1 MRAGTVALRLIRG
14 AFHQIDIKLTRWLA
28 PLPEAS
34 LRDPADELRFRDFFR
49 RLPPDEAAR
58 GYMEVHLPRLVRTM
72 TLAPQPAG
80 VRRALELGAYLHMAA
95 ALQALCGY
103 SEVSAADFGTLGQST
118 RKTVALAGGE
128 FASNVDLFDVERDRF
143 PYPDGYFSLVLCCEV
158 LEHLVRDPMHMM
170 FEIHRIL
177 SSGGTLLLTTPNC
190 AGLTCLANL
199 LEGRDNPQVYS
210 RYSRSKPGDP
220 PHVREYSPYEIE
232 ALMTA
237 SGFETRQLLTERIES
252 RDPAVWV
259 HELLSRNHLDTSL
272 RGEQTYC
279 LAVMRPGLP
288 QDRYPAWL
296 YD

>member
-1 MRAGTVALRLIRG
+1 MPAGTVALRLIRG
-14 AFHQIDIKLTRWLA
+14 AFHQIDIRLTRWWA
-28 PLPEAS
+28 PLPQVS
-34 LRDPADELRFRDFFR
+34 QRDPADELRFRDFFR
-49 RLPPDEAAR
+49 RLPSDESGR

-72 TLAPQPAG
+72 TLAPQPLG

-95 ALQALCGY
+95 ALHALCGY
-103 SEVSAADFGTLGQST
+103 PEVRAADFGPLGQST
-118 RKTVALAGGE
+118 RKGVALAGGE
-128 FASNVDLFDVERDRF
+128 FACNVDLFDVERDQF
-143 PYPDGYFSLVLCCEV
+143 PYPDGYFSLVLCCEI

-177 SSGGTLLLTTPNC
+177 SSGGALLLTTPNC

-199 LEGRDNPQVYS
+199 LEGRDNPQIYS

-220 PHVREYSPYEIE
+220 PHVREYTAYEIA

-237 SGFETRQLLTERIES
+237 SGFETKQLLTERIES
-252 RDPAVWV
+252 RDRAVWV

-279 LAVMRPGLP
+279 LAVRRPDLP

>member
-14 AFHQIDIKLTRWLA
+14 TLHQIDIKLTRWLA
-28 PLPEAS
+28 PPLEPS
-34 LRDPADELRFRDFFR
+34 QRDPASELRFRDFFR
-49 RLPPDEAAR
+49 GLPSDEAAR

-72 TLAPQPAG
+72 TLVPQPSG
-80 VRRALELGAYLHMAA
+80 VGRALELGAYLHMAA
-95 ALQALCGY
+95 ALRALCGY
-103 SEVSAADFGTLGQST
+103 TEVRAAGLGPLGQSIP
-118 RKTVALAGGE
+118 KTLALDGGE
-128 FASNVDLFDVERDRF
+128 FACNVDLFDVERDHF

-158 LEHLVRDPMHMM
+158 LEHLVRDPVHMM

-177 SSGGTLLLTTPNC
+177 SAGGVLLLTTPNC
-190 AGLTCLANL
+190 TGLTCLANL

-272 RGEQTYC
+272 RGEQTYS
-279 LAVMRPGLP
+279 LAVMRPDLP